1 MKKTI
6 IKTIISI
13 IISFGLLITA
23 VTSFWLMIDTN
34 LALSEVRDRIT
45 YVKSQINEEP
55 ENLKNK
61 ENNLAN
67 ESKKYFIITSSTT
80 ILFSVTVAT
89 ILYKYSKYFEKE

>member
-6 IKTIISI
+6 IKI
-13 IISFGLLITA
+13 IISLGLLITA

-34 LALSEVRDRIT
+34 LALSDVRDRIA
-45 YVKSQINEEP
+45 YVKTQINEEP

-67 ESKKYFIITSSTT
+67 ESKK
-80 ILFSVTVAT
+80 
-89 ILYKYSKYFEKE
+89 

>member
-6 IKTIISI
+6 IKI
-13 IISFGLLITA
+13 IISLGLLITA

-34 LALSEVRDRIT
+34 LALSDVRDRIA
-45 YVKSQINEEP
+45 YVKTQINGEP

-67 ESKKYFIITSSTT
+67 ESKKYFIITSSST

-89 ILYKYSKYFEKE
+89 FLYNYEKDFKKE

>member
-6 IKTIISI
+6 IKI
-13 IISFGLLITA
+13 IISLGLLITA

-34 LALSEVRDRIT
+34 LALSDVRDRIA
-45 YVKSQINEEP
+45 YVKTQINEEP

-67 ESKKYFIITSSTT
+67 ESKKYFIITSSNTV
-80 ILFSVTVAT
+80 LFSVTVAT
-89 ILYKYSKYFEKE
+89 FLYKYEKDFKKE

>member
-34 LALSEVRDRIT
+34 LALSDVRDRIT

-61 ENNLAN
+61 ENTLAN

-80 ILFSVTVAT
+80 VLFSVTVAT